1 VKEPAV
7 GIDAPRLTHRNWPH
21 PMKTRALFV
30 LAVLVP
36 LMAGGCKP
44 KGKEITSLQRKEA
57 ANLVSEAQFALQLK
71 DYARAE
77 GLLAKAAAL
86 CPDNGRYWVDLGAMQ
101 VRQGKKD
108 AARAAY
114 KSGLAAYESDAGA
127 NPKDSKPVLLQV
139 YVLGLLGR
147 VDDARATLAR
157 AEKRFP
163 DDRAVRAFVD
173 GKQIDKMLAD
183 PRFKE
188 IAL

>member
-1 VKEPAV
+1 
-7 GIDAPRLTHRNWPH
+7 
-21 PMKTRALFV
+21 MKTPAFVV
-30 LAVLVP
+30 LAVLASLV
-36 LMAGGCKP
+36 AGGCKP
-44 KGKEITSLQRKEA
+44 KTKEITSLQRKEA
-57 ANLVSEAQFALQLK
+57 ASLVSEAQFALQLK

-101 VRQGKKD
+101 VRQGKKE

-114 KSGLAAYESDAGA
+114 KAGLAAYESDAGA
-127 NPKDSKPVLLQV
+127 NPKESKAVLLQV

-147 VDDARATLAR
+147 VDDARAALKR
-157 AEKRFP
+157 AEKNFP
-163 DDRAVRAFVD
+163 EDRAVKAFVD

-188 IAL
+188 IALGP